1 MQLLTNNFEEIEL
14 FGKKV
19 LLSERTA
26 RDVEKL
32 RLYSKNT
39 EGSISDSVFQSAVMV
54 RDALQINFKKLK
66 WWQIVKRLWLKQ
78 ICNEKY
84 LIKHLSERVIF
95 KLSEKVLVLE
105 GVDIEALKKKITLE
119 MEKKDGLAVTLQKD

>member
-32 RLYSKNT
+32 RLYSQKT

-66 WWQIVKRLWLKQ
+66 WWQIVKRLWFKK